1 MSRLVFSLG
10 SDAAALAAD
19 RELRRNGVRDT
30 RILDRLSRNICAE
43 AANDPAIARAL
54 DREVAQGRVLLEV
67 EIDESNRSAV
77 ERVIGMVASD
87 ARRFLISLGGSPS
100 TPAANDALPA

>member
-10 SDAAALAAD
+10 SDEAALAAH
-19 RELRRNGVRDT
+19 RELRRNGVQDT
-30 RILDRLSRNICAE
+30 RILDRLSRNLTAE

-67 EIDESNRSAV
+67 EIDEDNRRAV
-77 ERVIGMVASD
+77 ERVIRMLAGD
-87 ARRFLISLGGSPS
+87 ARQFVISVGGTSS
-100 TPAANDALPA
+100 EPAANDAVPA